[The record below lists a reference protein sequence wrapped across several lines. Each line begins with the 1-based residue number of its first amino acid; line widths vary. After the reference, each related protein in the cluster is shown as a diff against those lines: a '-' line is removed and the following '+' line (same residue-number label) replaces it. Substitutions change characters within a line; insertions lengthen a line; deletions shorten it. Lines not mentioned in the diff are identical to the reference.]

1 MTTATAPRRRRRAEP
16 TPDAIRT
23 AETRR
28 NYSAV
33 AAGIFA
39 AVVVIEYSVVFAVLA
54 IVLAAA
60 GHRPRHWSGHLA
72 VAVAI
77 IVTFYSARA
86 MT

>member
-1 MTTATAPRRRRRAEP
+1 MTSTTAPRRRRRAEP
-16 TPDAIRT
+16 DPDVIRT

-39 AVVVIEYSVVFAVLA
+39 GVVVIEYSVVFAVMA
-54 IVLAAA
+54 IVLAAM

-77 IVTFYSARA
+77 VVTFYSARA
-86 MT
+86 MS